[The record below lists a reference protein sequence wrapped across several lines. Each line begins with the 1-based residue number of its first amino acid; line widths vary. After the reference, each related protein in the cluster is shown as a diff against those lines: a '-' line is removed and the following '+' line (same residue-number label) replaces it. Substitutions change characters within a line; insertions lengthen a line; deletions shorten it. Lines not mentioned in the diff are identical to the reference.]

1 MTNGSPVPTSF
12 LWMYVCLTR
21 SSRTVATIA
30 LSTSSNVT
38 KWFSL
43 RTRTSMSVLGI
54 NNSIVT
60 AIPMDVWISSLMSS
74 RPELTVRT
82 MREGSL
88 RATRKEK
95 KKKRLNLNPEASFIV
110 PKVSHLSQA
119 VLELKEGYCFR
130 SAATGHGCTKR

>member
-1 MTNGSPVPTSF
+1 MSHAKLKDRGDDRVVDLVECDQVVQPKNKN
-12 LWMYVCLTR
+12 
-21 SSRTVATIA
+21 IDE
-30 LSTSSNVT
+30 
-38 KWFSL
+38 
-43 RTRTSMSVLGI
+43 SVLGI

>member
-1 MTNGSPVPTSF
+1 MSHAKLKDRGDDRVVDLVECDQVVQPKNKN
-12 LWMYVCLTR
+12 
-21 SSRTVATIA
+21 IDE
-30 LSTSSNVT
+30 
-38 KWFSL
+38 
-43 RTRTSMSVLGI
+43 SVLGI

-74 RPELTVRT
+74 RPDLTVRT

>member
-1 MTNGSPVPTSF
+1 
-12 LWMYVCLTR
+12 
-21 SSRTVATIA
+21 
-30 LSTSSNVT
+30 
-38 KWFSL
+38 
-43 RTRTSMSVLGI
+43 MSHAKLKDRGDDRVVDLVECDQVVQPKNKNIDECVLGI

-60 AIPMDVWISSLMSS
+60 AIPVDVWISSLMSS

-88 RATRKEK
+88 RATRKE

>member
-1 MTNGSPVPTSF
+1 MSHAKLKDRGDDRVVDLVECDQVVQPKNKN
-12 LWMYVCLTR
+12 
-21 SSRTVATIA
+21 IDE
-30 LSTSSNVT
+30 
-38 KWFSL
+38 
-43 RTRTSMSVLGI
+43 SVLGI

-95 KKKRLNLNPEASFIV
+95 KKRLNLNPEASFIV

>member
-1 MTNGSPVPTSF
+1 MSHAKLKDRGDDRVVDLVECDQVVQPKNKN
-12 LWMYVCLTR
+12 
-21 SSRTVATIA
+21 IDE
-30 LSTSSNVT
+30 
-38 KWFSL
+38 
-43 RTRTSMSVLGI
+43 SVLGI
-54 NNSIVT
+54 NNSILT

-88 RATRKEK
+88 RATRKER
-95 KKKRLNLNPEASFIV
+95 KKKRLNLNPETSFIV